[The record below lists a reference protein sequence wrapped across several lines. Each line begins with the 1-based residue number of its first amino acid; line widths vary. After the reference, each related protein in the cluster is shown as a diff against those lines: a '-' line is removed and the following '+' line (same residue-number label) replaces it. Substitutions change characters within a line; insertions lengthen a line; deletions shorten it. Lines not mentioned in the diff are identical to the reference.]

1 MKHITALTLT
11 TLLAATGLAQTAAA
25 AAPVR
30 PRSRGASRLA
40 SLVYLLN
47 FFQVF

>member
-25 AAPVR
+25 AAPAPVALDLTDR
-30 PRSRGASRLA
+30 KS
-40 SLVYLLN
+40 V
-47 FFQVF
+47 V